1 MIAKYILERAIKE
14 AEEKEVEESDI
25 EYVELPIPV
34 AKQLLRD
41 IDAMDERIEKVIRQ
55 LSVESVDKFERD
67 FGAA

>member
-1 MIAKYILERAIKE
+1 MIAKHILERAIKE
-14 AEEKEVEESDI
+14 AEAKEVEESDI

-41 IDAMDERIEKVIRQ
+41 IDAMDERIEKVVRQ
-55 LSVESVDKFERD
+55 LSAESVDKYERD